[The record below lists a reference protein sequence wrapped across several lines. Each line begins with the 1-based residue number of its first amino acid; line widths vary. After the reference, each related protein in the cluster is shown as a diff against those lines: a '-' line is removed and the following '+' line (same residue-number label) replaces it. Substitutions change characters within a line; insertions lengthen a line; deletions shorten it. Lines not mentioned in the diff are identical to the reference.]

1 MFNPNHTRMT
11 DKGTRSTN
19 SHTSAEFAEKS
30 SNGRAAGIFSQ
41 TLVSS
46 MKWFMDIMV
55 EGLAPEIRNRRRS
68 FDLIVVGKGRTGLT
82 AALYAGRAGIN
93 TLLIDRGETGG
104 RSGRLQ
110 CTDDCSQVP
119 VRFDMRLLAGTAVI
133 DIRSKAGCL
142 AVITHGGDEY
152 CARVVLL
159 ATGTHFPPR
168 EGTGGEDSTGIGIH
182 FCSSCGGILNEGQ
195 DMVVSEDGDS
205 GPEEPNTDFLR
216 GMIDLDHR
224 GFIKTGKNLETS
236 LKGVFAAGGVRAG
249 YANNG
254 ISADDEGA
262 TAALMIWDHLEQ
274 TGGGKEQRMDH
285 VSPSQ
290 RTRHR

>member
-19 SHTSAEFAEKS
+19 SHTLAEFAGKS
-30 SNGRAAGIFSQ
+30 PNGRARGIFPQ
-41 TLVSS
+41 ALVSP

-55 EGLAPEIRNRRRS
+55 EGLAPGIRNERRS
-68 FDLIVVGKGRTGLT
+68 YDLVVVGGGQTGHT
-82 AALYAGRAGIN
+82 AALYASRAGIN

-110 CTDDCSQVP
+110 CVDCCSEVP
-119 VRFDMRLLAGTAVI
+119 VRFDLRLLAGTAVI
-133 DIRSKAGCL
+133 DIKSNAGCL
-142 AVITHGGDEY
+142 AVITEGGDEY
-152 CARVVLL
+152 CTRAVLL
-159 ATGTHFPPR
+159 ATGADAGSLDGEQDR
-168 EGTGGEDSTGIGIH
+168 LASEG
-182 FCSSCGGILNEGQ
+182 
-195 DMVVSEDGDS
+195 GDIS
-205 GPEEPNTDFLR
+205 PAEPNTCFLH
-216 GMIDLDHR
+216 GVVELDNH
-224 GFIKTGKNLETS
+224 GFIKTGENLDTS
-236 LKGVFAAGGVRAG
+236 LQGVFAAGGVRAG